1 MGVGDTMIYMKLDK
15 LKCFIYGV
23 ITTVI
28 ALLLVA
34 WCLSKPPIQNADMS
48 QLIALNGI
56 DTILAERIYDYVKS
70 NPSCDVGD
78 LLEVDGIGEVRLKEL
93 KENFK

>member
-1 MGVGDTMIYMKLDK
+1 MGVGDDMIYVKLDK
-15 LKCFIYGV
+15 LKCFLIGF

-28 ALLLVA
+28 ALLIVA
-34 WCLSKPPIQNADMS
+34 WCLSKPPIQNANIS
-48 QLIALNGI
+48 QLVAINGI
-56 DTILAERIYDYVKS
+56 GEVLAERIYDYVKE

-78 LLEVDGIGEVRLKEL
+78 LLDIDGVGEVRLKEL